1 MLITL
6 HCDTYNA
13 FMDFFYT
20 PNIEYVALGKATQ
33 YCACAVHYFHEL
45 IHEAISKLSEREYV
59 FISHK

>member
-1 MLITL
+1 
-6 HCDTYNA
+6 
-13 FMDFFYT
+13 MDFFYT